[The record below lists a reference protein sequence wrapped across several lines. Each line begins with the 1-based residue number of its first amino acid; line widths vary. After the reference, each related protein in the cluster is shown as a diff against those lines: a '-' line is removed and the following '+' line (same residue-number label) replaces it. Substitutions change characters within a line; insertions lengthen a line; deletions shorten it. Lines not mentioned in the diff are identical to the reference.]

1 MKTARDI
8 MTGKVITLNPELPLD
23 EMESAL
29 RSAGISG
36 APVADGGVLVGIV
49 SRSDVAR
56 LLSVEGAYLEHAME
70 ASGDVESGGT
80 ELVSIAEQ
88 LGKRLQAMTV
98 RDAMIRE
105 VDTVGE
111 DASVTTV
118 AQKMLGSRH
127 RRLVVLESDGK
138 IAGIVTA
145 TDLVRVVAEPD

>member
-1 MKTARDI
+1 MKIARDI
-8 MTGKVITLNPELPLD
+8 MTGKVITLDPELPLD
-23 EMESAL
+23 EMESSL

-56 LLSVEGAYLEHAME
+56 LLSVQGAYLEHAME
-70 ASGDVESGGT
+70 ASGHVEGGGS

-88 LGKRLQAMTV
+88 LGKRLQSMKV

-105 VDTVGE
+105 VDTVLV
-111 DASVTTV
+111 DSSVQAV

-127 RRLVVLESDGK
+127 RRLVVLESNGK

-145 TDLVRVVAEPD
+145 TDLVRVVADQD

>member
-1 MKTARDI
+1 MTTARDI
-8 MTGKVITLNPELPLD
+8 MTTKVVTLKPDLPLD

-36 APVADGGVLVGIV
+36 APVADEGVLMGIV

-70 ASGDVESGGT
+70 AYETGETGDG

-88 LGKRLQAMTV
+88 LGHRLQEMTV
-98 RDAMIRE
+98 GDAMIRE
-105 VDTVGE
+105 VDTIDE
-111 DASVTTV
+111 STPLKTLA
-118 AQKMLGSRH
+118 AKMLESRH
-127 RRLVVLESDGK
+127 RRLIVLAADGS

-145 TDLVRVVAEPD
+145 TDLVRVVAEA